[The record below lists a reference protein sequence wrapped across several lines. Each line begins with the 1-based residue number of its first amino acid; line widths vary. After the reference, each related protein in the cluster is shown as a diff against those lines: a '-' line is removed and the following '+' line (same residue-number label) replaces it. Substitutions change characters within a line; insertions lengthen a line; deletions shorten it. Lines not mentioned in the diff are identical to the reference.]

1 MEPGGLTGS
10 SLGRRVAADRRIP
23 NTYGAELADLV
34 AASGG
39 ILGGVTRA
47 VDGVHGRLLADIDSL
62 FDTLLHL
69 ASERGLDGRDRA
81 RTCRRCSLA
90 QTVQGSR
97 GSSTANPWARG
108 ASASVRRRGVRDETA
123 RHARPAAG
131 LHRRVAHAAR
141 RLDAQRVCRAKPL
154 C

>member
-23 NTYGAELADLV
+23 NGYGAELADLV

-39 ILGGVTRA
+39 ILGGVMRA

-69 ASERGLDGRDRA
+69 ASERGLDVDLHVDESGDA
-81 RTCRRCSLA
+81 AATVLA
-90 QTVQGSR
+90 HVAAAVCANNSRVAWKFENQAMGSR
-97 GSSTANPWARG
+97 RFGERPSSRCP
-108 ASASVRRRGVRDETA
+108 RRDSTS
-123 RHARPAAG
+123 
-131 LHRRVAHAAR
+131 
-141 RLDAQRVCRAKPL
+141 C
-154 C
+154 